1 MSTHS
6 CSTLSWGSSYNI
18 NNSYTHITVTLATS
32 GAPYNTDKSNTQVT
46 VTLASSQFR
55 VSQQQLQH
63 LCHCHTCQ
71 FTVQG
76 QPTTVTTFKSL
87 SHLPHKL
94 AQKPATAKIFLLY
107 PQTAFNRSWLQHLT
121 QSVQKLERNPALQQS
136 TSELTMLKNIFLN
149 NGAPVLPGR
158 ACTDRVYLYCR
169 AGPALT
175 ESTCTAGPGRAC
187 TDRVYLYCRAGPA
200 LTESPT
206 CDKG

>member
-1 MSTHS
+1 MLH
-6 CSTLSWGSSYNI
+6 
-18 NNSYTHITVTLATS
+18 V
-32 GAPYNTDKSNTQVT
+32 NTQLFYIV
-46 VTLASSQFR
+46 LR
-55 VSQQQLQH
+55 VILQHQQQLYSYHCHTSYIRGTLQH
-63 LCHCHTCQ
+63 WQKQHSSHCHTCQ

-175 ESTCTAGPGRAC
+175 ES
-187 TDRVYLYCRAGPA
+187 
-200 LTESPT
+200 PT